1 MCAVSNEKKMKRDV
15 IAVNLGIRQAGTCSL
30 HFHKSHTYKLK
41 EMEIYG
47 ISESFIKEQ
56 TKKAAKRIYDRCK
69 TEYKL
74 YQGQDQRIRR

>member
-1 MCAVSNEKKMKRDV
+1 MKKMKRDV
-15 IAVNLGIRQAGTCSL
+15 IAVNLGIRQAGNPAVPA
-30 HFHKSHTYKLK
+30 FHKSHTYKLK

>member
-1 MCAVSNEKKMKRDV
+1 MKRDV

-56 TKKAAKRIYDRCK
+56 TKSGEKN
-69 TEYKL
+69 L
-74 YQGQDQRIRR
+74 